1 MSKKIITLMIMLGVM
16 FLGLDSVHSATT
28 QELERQISELS
39 GKVEKMRTRARRSGG
54 SSSGSNN
61 KTTVLGYGEM
71 HGTIA
76 EGHNK
81 IDQHRFVIGV
91 QSQLSD
97 WISFSAEIDYEH
109 AGQLLEFEFGF
120 LDFSISPEFNI
131 RAGSVLIPVG
141 LLNEFHEPNRFLTT
155 ERPDLHKYVIPT
167 SWSGGGAG
175 IFGSL
180 SNGLTYRVYVVN
192 SLQSVKSAGAS
203 SGSGNG
209 NGGSALQ
216 FKDTSGIR
224 SGRGELNNRTWNN
237 IAITGRV
244 EKMLVPG
251 LNVGASFYGG
261 NTAHGQLRDNRKGFL
276 FLSEAD
282 VQYRKGAFEMN
293 STIAN
298 INIQDTAELN
308 QFAADEGTQSGAIG
322 KRIFGFNVQ
331 AGVHLLQLAGKST
344 KHDLIAHAMYE
355 SIDTQADLDDSCQ
368 ATKVGAKT
376 RDCAVDHKA
385 ARDIVHFG
393 LTYKP
398 IPAVA
403 LKLDHK
409 IIQYAYDVANGG
421 DKQGSTHLGIAY
433 MY

>member
-16 FLGLDSVHSATT
+16 FLGLGSVHSATT
-28 QELERQISELS
+28 QELEKQISELS
-39 GKVEKMRTRARRSGG
+39 GKVEKMRSKIRRSGG
-54 SSSGSNN
+54 SSGGSSN

-71 HGTIA
+71 HGSIS

-81 IDQHRFVIGV
+81 LDQHRFVIGV

-120 LDFSISPEFNI
+120 LDFSISPELNF
-131 RAGSVLIPVG
+131 RAGSILIPVG

-180 SNGLTYRVYVVN
+180 SNGLTYRLYVVN

-203 SGSGNG
+203 AGSGNG
-209 NGGSALQ
+209 NGGSDLQ

-237 IAITGRV
+237 LAVTGRL

-251 LNVGASFYGG
+251 LNVGASFYAG

-293 STIAN
+293 SSIAN
-298 INIQDTAELN
+298 ISIEDTAELN
-308 QFAADEGTQSGAIG
+308 RFAADEGTQSGAIG
-322 KRIFGFNVQ
+322 ERIFGWNIQ

-355 SIDTQADLDDSCQ
+355 SIDTQADLDSSCT
-368 ATKVGAKT
+368 ATKVGAKK

-393 LTYKP
+393 MTYKP

-403 LKLDHK
+403 FKLDHK
-409 IIQYAYDVANGG
+409 IIQYAYDVPNGG